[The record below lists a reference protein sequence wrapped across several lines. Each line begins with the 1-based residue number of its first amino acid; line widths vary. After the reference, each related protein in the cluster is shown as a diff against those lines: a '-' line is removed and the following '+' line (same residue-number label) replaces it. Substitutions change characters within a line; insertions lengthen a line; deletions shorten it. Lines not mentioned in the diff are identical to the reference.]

1 MLLKSCVDVLS
12 KPLFMIFQKSF
23 EEGKLPQDWK
33 LANISPTFKK
43 SEKTESEN
51 CQPVS
56 LTSVPSKVMESII
69 RNKIVKEFEKHNFY
83 KTHQHSFIND
93 HSTLTNL
100 LETLE
105 SWTRILNEGCGLDV
119 TYLDFRKAFNTV
131 SPQKIY

>member
-51 CQPVS
+51 YQPVS

-69 RNKIVKEFEKHNFY
+69 RDKIVKDFEKNNLY
-83 KTHQHSFIND
+83 NAHQHDFIKTVHFWLRPYVSWNSLSPAVTMSTSRSSFQR
-93 HSTLTNL
+93 NL
-100 LETLE
+100 KTELFAR
-105 SWTRILNEGCGLDV
+105 SYPD
-119 TYLDFRKAFNTV
+119 A
-131 SPQKIY
+131 